1 MGAGILPVTIYKN
14 KFYFLFGREYNERKW
29 SDFGGK
35 KENNESFFD
44 TAVREGFEETDGFLG
59 NKSDIENLIKKNL
72 LNSITLNNKHRTYL
86 VFIPYDNTLPKRFRK
101 QFLEVKKKHPEKISK
116 NGKYEKDM
124 IKWVRF
130 DKLDKF
136 YSEFRPWFKNIIKL
150 IKKYGVLSEKNAQ
163 LLI

>member
-1 MGAGILPVTIYKN
+1 
-14 KFYFLFGREYNERKW
+14 
-29 SDFGGK
+29 
-35 KENNESFFD
+35 
-44 TAVREGFEETDGFLG
+44 
-59 NKSDIENLIKKNL
+59 
-72 LNSITLNNKHRTYL
+72 
-86 VFIPYDNTLPKRFRK
+86 DNTLPKRFRK